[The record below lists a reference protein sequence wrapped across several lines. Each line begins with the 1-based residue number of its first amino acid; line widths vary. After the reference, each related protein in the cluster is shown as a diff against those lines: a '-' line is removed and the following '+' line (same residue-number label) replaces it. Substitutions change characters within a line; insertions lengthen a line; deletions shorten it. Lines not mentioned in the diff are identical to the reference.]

1 MSIKFNP
8 KDLVPASPQVDA
20 MKILQRADVVWSR
33 IKLEPGEYLLV
44 KIGKHMG
51 SQANEIQKMID
62 SVFKRESDRVL
73 IYTEGDL
80 EISKVVYE

>member
-1 MSIKFNP
+1 
-8 KDLVPASPQVDA
+8 
-20 MKILQRADVVWSR
+20 
-33 IKLEPGEYLLV
+33 
-44 KIGKHMG
+44 
-51 SQANEIQKMID
+51 MID